1 MLSHD
6 WSSNG
11 CFDVTIGSVQL
22 SVPRQYTDESIEDG
36 SVNLFFKFNSEMPGV
51 DCQGWCKTLFVNIS
65 STWPTPE
72 RLWKNVKP
80 EFTGHSDGKYRF
92 YLERHVLRS
101 SAPPWQVIL
110 VPMDVERPQ
119 DEFYFC
125 DLERQGRNALCQ
137 ITILTK
143 SGLTASFSI
152 RRKSLIKM
160 RDAASFVTQTIN
172 QFSENH
178 TKGICK

>member
-11 CFDVTIGSVQL
+11 CFDVTIGSVPL
-22 SVPRQYTDESIEDG
+22 SVPRQYTDEPVDSS
-36 SVNLFFKFNSEMPGV
+36 SVNLFFEFDSTVPEIECPVG
-51 DCQGWCKTLFVNIS
+51 CKSLFVNIS
-65 STWPTPE
+65 SRWPTPE
-72 RLWKNVKP
+72 QVWKNLKP
-80 EFTGHSDGKYRF
+80 EFTGHSDGKYQIYIDRF
-92 YLERHVLRS
+92 SLAS
-101 SAPPWQVIL
+101 SRPLWEIL
-110 VPMDVERPQ
+110 VPSDAVRPQ
-119 DEFYFC
+119 DEFYVC
-125 DLERQGRNALCQ
+125 DFENSAPHPGCQ

-143 SGLTASFSI
+143 SGLVAQFSI
-152 RRKSLIKM
+152 RRKVLVKA